1 MLIGDKR
8 QEKGNRWRVW
18 KGKNRRG
25 GRITIWTEYIDWL
38 KHNVVIEYWQNNFFF
53 LEKRRAFL
61 DLMLIAAKE
70 GADLTD
76 TDIRNEVDTFMFE
89 VKI

>member
-1 MLIGDKR
+1 M
-8 QEKGNRWRVW
+8 N
-18 KGKNRRG
+18 
-25 GRITIWTEYIDWL
+25 Y
-38 KHNVVIEYWQNNFFF
+38 FFF

-89 VKI
+89 VYIFYFNLKKCHNNPLYYLRFHRVTTPLHPLPFGSYTAWVLTRSNR